1 MKSIVHPLMKGK
13 ILIFTLLMAG
23 PSFAVTVK
31 KIEVYKSL
39 RRLDLMVKSGR
50 DLKVFKSYD
59 VHLGPSP
66 LGHKVKEGDGK
77 TPEGLYKLNFKN
89 PDSSYH
95 LGLLVSY
102 PNEEDKAHAR
112 ELGVDPGGAIY
123 VHGMPNNIKKW
134 SWMFPFKPPQEQREL
149 VYEFLNGFDW
159 TQGCIAVTNEEIE
172 EIYKLTPEGTPI
184 ELFP

>member
-1 MKSIVHPLMKGK
+1 MKKL
-13 ILIFTLLMAG
+13 ILLLSLTMSYQ
-23 PSFAVTVK
+23 SFAVTVK

-39 RRLDLMVKSGR
+39 RRLDLIVKSGR
-50 DLKVFKSYD
+50 DLKVYKSYD
-59 VHLGPSP
+59 VHLGSNPI
-66 LGHKVKEGDGK
+66 GHKEREGDGK

-89 PDSSYH
+89 PNSSYH

-102 PNEEDKAHAR
+102 PNEEDKERAR

-123 VHGMPNNIKKW
+123 IHGMPNDIRKW
-134 SWMFPFKPPQEQREL
+134 SWMFPFKPPEVQREL
-149 VYEFLNGFDW
+149 VYNFLNEFDW
-159 TQGCIAVTNEEIE
+159 TQGCVAVTNEEIE